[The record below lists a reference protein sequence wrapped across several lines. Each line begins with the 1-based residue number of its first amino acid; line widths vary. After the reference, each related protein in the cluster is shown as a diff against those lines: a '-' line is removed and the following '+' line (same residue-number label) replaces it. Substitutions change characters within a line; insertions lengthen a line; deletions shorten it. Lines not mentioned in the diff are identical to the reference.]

1 MVRTR
6 SQLVQA
12 SHQAQPAQNN
22 APPSFNSEHATSA
35 LSTSSAPHRIPELC
49 PRSTEGSSPRTEG
62 QPTISEGTEEESED
76 FLDDG
81 KEMLKWGYIL
91 LVGSTTCFAVG
102 IWSIAIGPYVD
113 ASGLDVSAPIS
124 YCPRRISFQMPAL
137 CLLDLR
143 NARKG
148 YILQVPRVPTHS
160 CHDLLRHHQLVGIK
174 GEYFFRKVS
183 WRALRDL

>member
-62 QPTISEGTEEESED
+62 QPTISEGPEEESED

-113 ASGLDVSAPIS
+113 ASGLDIFEMLARDTYYKYLV
-124 YCPRRISFQMPAL
+124 F
-137 CLLDLR
+137 LLIPVTTCCVIINWWGL
-143 NARKG
+143 K
-148 YILQVPRVPTHS
+148 IF
-160 CHDLLRHHQLVGIK
+160 RH
-174 GEYFFRKVS
+174 
-183 WRALRDL
+183 A